1 MFLKKLNGYDEI
13 KLGYEFM
20 VECDSH
26 GSPKLHDAIEILKEK
41 CAYFQVISRAFGEK
55 EQIED
60 EVVPWFPIR
69 IRDLDR
75 FANQILSYGA
85 ELDSDHPGFTDP
97 VYRQRRK
104 YFADIAYHYKHGEPV
119 RENSALL
126 LNIFNN
132 IPTASTCR
140 LHRGGKKNLGNCF
153 QAANEALP
161 HPRVSRAQSRP
172 SPSHR
177 KLRLQ

>member
-1 MFLKKLNGYDEI
+1 
-13 KLGYEFM
+13 M

-55 EQIED
+55 EQIKD

-97 VYRQRRK
+97 LYRQRRK
-104 YFADIAYHYKHGEPV
+104 YFADIAYHYKHGESV
-119 RENSALL
+119 RNFCLFL
-126 LNIFNN
+126 KVFIITFC
-132 IPTASTCR
+132 TASTC
-140 LHRGGKKNLGNCF
+140 
-153 QAANEALP
+153 
-161 HPRVSRAQSRP
+161 
-172 SPSHR
+172 
-177 KLRLQ
+177 